1 LKRILIV
8 IAAAIAAAPCA
19 VTWACGACDE
29 DKIAA
34 TYDHA
39 VIDRAMTRHHQVVFV
54 AIDGALSA
62 AKISRRVGAAASR
75 VRGVVAG
82 TLRTSWSPPAFSFAL
97 DGAQRPEVAVSEFRK
112 AVGNRAIRFTLLRV
126 MRDGVL
132 VEPN

>member
-1 LKRILIV
+1 LKRILMV
-8 IAAAIAAAPCA
+8 IAAAIAASPCA

-39 VIDRAMTRHHQVVFV
+39 VIDRAMARHHQVVFV

-62 AKISRRVGAAASR
+62 AKITRQIAVAAPK
-75 VRGVVAG
+75 VRGVVTG
-82 TLRTSWSPPAFSFAL
+82 TLRTSLSPPAFSFEL
-97 DGAQRPEVAVSEFRK
+97 DGTKSAELAMADFRK
-112 AVGNRAIRFTLLRV
+112 AVGDPDARLTLVRI
-126 MRDGVL
+126 MRDGAL